1 MPDALRESMALML
14 PPEMRK
20 DLDKLPRN
28 KLCINFENTSSFMRS
43 KPVEMEKLPH
53 VSMMNTSG
61 FKPNLYTNKTEGKGI
76 GTNVFD
82 FSGRVEQKST
92 VISLKEHSKQDK
104 QRDLERGRPDKRQ
117 KEKHRHTNRILKK
130 ATKKLMKSKGESLVI
145 YCSRELVKFWN
156 IGALK
161 T

>member
-28 KLCINFENTSSFMRS
+28 KLCINFESTSSFMRS

-61 FKPNLYTNKTEGKGI
+61 SRPNLYTNKTEGKGI
-76 GTNVFD
+76 GTNIFD
-82 FSGRVEQKST
+82 FSGRVEQKPT
-92 VISLKEHSKQDK
+92 VISLKEQSKQDK

-130 ATKKLMKSKGESLVI
+130 ATKKLMKSKGESLLI
-145 YCSRELVKFWN
+145 
-156 IGALK
+156 
-161 T
+161 